1 AIEIDVDAVADGK
14 HVFVSGIM
22 QHIEEAGVHSGD
34 SACMLPPIGLQPEMI
49 QEIKTATERI
59 ALELNVVGLLNIQY
73 AIQKNKLYV
82 IEVNPRASRTVP
94 FVSKSIGIPIANIAT
109 QIMMGK
115 SIAELG
121 LPEMAQPDYISVK
134 EAVLPFNRFPGTD
147 IILSPEMKSTGE
159 VMGIARTSGE
169 AYLKAIIGAGE
180 PIPASGG
187 IFFSVNDQAKPM
199 LVKEAQQLQALGFV
213 LYGTYGTARYLKDS
227 GVEVIPL
234 HKMRDNRHPNPL
246 DEMRRGNINLVIN
259 IPEIGKTRDDAF
271 VIRQE
276 AIKTGILCVTT
287 LAGTMSLVN
296 GLVQMRDQSFSVH
309 SLQSIH
315 KNS

>member
-1 AIEIDVDAVADGK
+1 
-14 HVFVSGIM
+14 
-22 QHIEEAGVHSGD
+22 
-34 SACMLPPIGLQPEMI
+34 
-49 QEIKTATERI
+49 
-59 ALELNVVGLLNIQY
+59 
-73 AIQKNKLYV
+73 
-82 IEVNPRASRTVP
+82 
-94 FVSKSIGIPIANIAT
+94 
-109 QIMMGK
+109 
-115 SIAELG
+115 
-121 LPEMAQPDYISVK
+121 
-134 EAVLPFNRFPGTD
+134 LPFNRFPGTD